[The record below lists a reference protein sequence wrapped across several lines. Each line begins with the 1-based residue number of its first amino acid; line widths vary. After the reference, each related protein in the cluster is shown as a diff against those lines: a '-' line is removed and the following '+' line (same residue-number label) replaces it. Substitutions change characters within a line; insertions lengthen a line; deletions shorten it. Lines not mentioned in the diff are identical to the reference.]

1 MSHHLDALAALTRIE
16 EFVASTERTRS
27 AEDRDLPA
35 LLHALLGGA
44 LETLPDA
51 REAGILERSPRG
63 VLSRAGTDPVI
74 EELERLGADLG
85 EGPVLAA
92 GTHATSATAA
102 VTALDSD
109 ASHRWPRWVAAARAA
124 GFASTLAMALPV
136 EAGKRPTVLTFYG
149 ARADGF
155 GQTDVE
161 AAQTFAAPIA
171 VTLQAIDRAES
182 LQRAVASRDVIGQAK
197 GMLMER
203 HGLTAAAAF
212 DRLVRI
218 SQQSNVRLVDV
229 ATWLVGRCG
238 TGSPDSGEQPATGV
252 QPATAAQPAPVRLP
266 GPRQRVSASGA
277 G

>member
-1 MSHHLDALAALTRIE
+1 MSHHLDALAALTSIE
-16 EFVASTERTRS
+16 EFVASAERTRS
-27 AEDRDLPA
+27 AEDRDLQA
-35 LLHALLGGA
+35 LLRALLRGA
-44 LETLPDA
+44 LETLPGA

-63 VLSRAGTDPVI
+63 VLSHVSTDPVI
-74 EELERLGADLG
+74 EELDRLGADLQ
-85 EGPVLAA
+85 EGPAVAA
-92 GTHATSATAA
+92 GAHTTSAAAA
-102 VTALDSD
+102 VTALDAD
-109 ASHRWPRWVAAARAA
+109 ASQRWPRWSAAARAA
-124 GFASTLAMALPV
+124 GIASTLTMALPV
-136 EAGKRPTVLTFYG
+136 TAGKRPTVLTFYG

-155 GQTDVE
+155 DGADVQ

-171 VTLQAIDRAES
+171 VTLQAVDRAES
-182 LQRAVASRDVIGQAK
+182 LQRAVASRDIIGQAK

-238 TGSPDSGEQPATGV
+238 AGSP
-252 QPATAAQPAPVRLP
+252 AAETHPVPVHLP
-266 GPRQRVSASGA
+266 GPGQRVFASGA